1 MAGQGNVFLYLVD
14 LGRLYG
20 GQRVFLR
27 INLFGL
33 QRQVE
38 LGESYWGRR
47 CPDRLG
53 IGNQKRHVGRAHFQA
68 FEIGHGVDRLVGGG
82 VPCAL
87 IPDIHQMHTLLAKLC
102 LHALAIRA
110 FEHGLKVVVA

>member
-14 LGRLYG
+14 LGRLDG
-20 GQRVFLR
+20 GQRVFLG

-33 QRQVE
+33 QCQVE

-53 IGNQKRHVGRAHFQA
+53 IGNQKGTLGVRIFRPLRSAM
-68 FEIGHGVDRLVGGG
+68 ELIG
-82 VPCAL
+82 
-87 IPDIHQMHTLLAKLC
+87 LLAVVC
-102 LHALAIRA
+102 RVPSYQTSIRCTPFSRNFA
-110 FEHGLKVVVA
+110 SMRWP